1 MNAPSLIAADGGVAF
16 ALTPPRLALAA
27 LLLFLFVAAALML
40 AAYVLRWLERRLN
53 QLQRQRLAA
62 APLLQRHAAGR
73 ALSALLRREPREWL
87 ALLMAAALL
96 FATAL
101 LFMELLDEVMEREA
115 LVQADHQV
123 FTALQSLRGDEL
135 DRLMV
140 AITELGSIWITVP
153 LGLLVFA
160 WLGWQRLWPLAWYW
174 VGVFVCARL
183 SIAILKWTLE
193 RERPLNIY
201 RGLESFSF
209 PSGHA
214 TTSAMVYG
222 FLAFLLARGLR
233 RRWRPPLLAAAAV
246 LVALI
251 GLSRIYL
258 GVHWFSDVIAG
269 FALGLAWITLLAAA
283 VIHFHP
289 RAPLRTAPLAG
300 AALLVIVIAG
310 ALLHQWHLP
319 QMLEHYREAVPAS
332 VSPG

>member
-1 MNAPSLIAADGGVAF
+1 MNGAALTAADGSAVF
-16 ALTPPRLALAA
+16 ALTLPRLALAA
-27 LLLFLFVAAALML
+27 LLLFLFVAAALLL
-40 AAYVLRWLERRLN
+40 AAYGLRWLERCLN
-53 QLQRQRLAA
+53 RVPHQRLAA
-62 APLLQRHAAGR
+62 APRLQHHAAGR
-73 ALSALLRREPREWL
+73 ALSALLRRGPREWV

-96 FATAL
+96 LATAV

-115 LVQADHQV
+115 LVQADQRV
-123 FTALQSLRGDEL
+123 FAALQALRGDEL

-140 AITELGSIWITVP
+140 AITELGSVWITVP

-160 WLGWQRLWPLAWYW
+160 WLGWQRLWVLAWYW
-174 VGVFVCARL
+174 VGVFAGARL
-183 SIAILKWTLE
+183 SIAVLKWTLE

-201 RGLESFSF
+201 QGLEAFSF

-222 FLAFLLARGLR
+222 FLAFLLSRGLR
-233 RRWRPPLLAAAAV
+233 RRWRAPLLAAAAV

-283 VIHFHP
+283 VIHFQP
-289 RAPLRTAPLAG
+289 RVPLRIAPLAG
-300 AALLVIVIAG
+300 AALLVTVVIG
-310 ALLHQWHLP
+310 TLLYQWHLP
-319 QMLEHYREAVPAS
+319 QLLEHYRSAVPAA